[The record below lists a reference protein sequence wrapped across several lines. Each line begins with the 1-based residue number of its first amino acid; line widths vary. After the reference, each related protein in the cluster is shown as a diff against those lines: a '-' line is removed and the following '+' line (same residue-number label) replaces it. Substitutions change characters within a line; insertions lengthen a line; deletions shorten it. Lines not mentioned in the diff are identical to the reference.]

1 MDSNGNC
8 NGGPPTDAAVVTAN
22 AKAGQHVHIYVQH
35 HGVSDDIT
43 DSKFTAVEGPALPTN

>member
-35 HGVSDDIT
+35 HGVSDDRT
-43 DSKFTAVEGPALPTN
+43 DTKFTALEGGGLPAN

>member
-35 HGVSDDIT
+35 HGVADDRT
-43 DSKFTAVEGPALPTN
+43 DTKFTALEGRGLPAN